1 MNSCVISKNAIF
13 VLTIRMMK
21 KFFRKLRVF
30 FRRILLGI
38 LLTSS
43 VAITFYLFPHL
54 GKFPYEYQQG
64 SPWMHENLIPEFDF
78 PIFKSTDEVSRER
91 DSILQEFKP
100 YFNSNPGIG
109 EQKKTEFQEVFPTVW
124 QLFAEK
130 SALDTAFTEDE
141 LNTME
146 LSYMAFA
153 GIQLDSIY
161 FQGILPQ
168 VIEGHEEV
176 EVSKGIT
183 VLVNKIAQ
191 NRLPGQVGNPLE
203 TYRDLQVIM
212 VDTLMIPGLGVDH
225 QGSLFRDIG
234 FNRFL
239 VSNLIYDQ
247 ETTESMQ
254 ESMLEEV
261 SLSRGLVLEG
271 QRVISR
277 GDMVTEDR
285 YLVLESFRT
294 EYEKQMGDAT
304 TFPLIRIG
312 QLILILIIFASLIL
326 YLNQFQPKILRDNQK
341 MTFILILVLLSV
353 LGGSLI
359 SKWPSFSIYLVPFII
374 VPVILRGFFNS
385 RTAIFIHVT
394 TMLLVG
400 FLVPNSFEFYV
411 MQFAAGFAAIISFAH
426 LHRRGQLVVTIL
438 LVFASYFLVYIG
450 YSFMQEGSLKSIEWI
465 NLAWLAGNSLLILL
479 SYPLIYIFEKLFGF
493 VSDVT
498 LIELSDS
505 NHPLLRKMA
514 EEAPGTF
521 QHSIQVANL
530 AESVVRQIGG
540 NPLLVRTG
548 AMYHDIGKMEN
559 SMFFTENQ
567 VTGVNPHDKIDRK
580 KSAEIIISHVTRGA
594 EIARKHK
601 LPKPVVDFI
610 LTHHGTTR
618 TQYFYKMY
626 LKENPGEEL
635 DPSCFT
641 YPGPRP
647 YSKETAILMMADGI
661 EAASR
666 SLSDYN
672 EESIRKLVESMV
684 ENQFAEKQFN
694 EAEITLRDISKARE
708 IFISKLVNI
717 YHPRIQYPK

>member
-1 MNSCVISKNAIF
+1 
-13 VLTIRMMK
+13 MK
-21 KFFRKLRVF
+21 KFFQKVRTF
-30 FRRILLGI
+30 FSRILLGI
-38 LLTSS
+38 LLFAS

-64 SPWMHENLIPEFDF
+64 SPWMHENLIPAFDF
-78 PIFKSTDEVSRER
+78 PINKSSEEVSLER
-91 DSILQEFKP
+91 DSILKELKP
-100 YFNSNPGIG
+100 YFVSDAGIG
-109 EQKKTEFQEVFPTVW
+109 EQKITEFKQVFPTIWHQFVT
-124 QLFAEK
+124 
-130 SALDTAFTEDE
+130 SNALDTIFPQADIDAIEDRYMIFAE
-141 LNTME
+141 L
-146 LSYMAFA
+146 
-153 GIQLDSIY
+153 QLDSLYSI
-161 FQGILPQ
+161 GILPQ
-168 VIEGHEEV
+168 FVEGQDDID
-176 EVSKGIT
+176 VSDGIII
-183 VLVNKIAQ
+183 LLNKIAQ
-191 NRLPGQVGNPLE
+191 DRSAGQVKNPLE
-203 TYRDLQVIM
+203 SYQKLQVSM
-212 VDTLMIPGLGVDH
+212 VDTINLPGLGID
-225 QGSLFRDIG
+225 QRGQLFSDIG
-234 FNRFL
+234 FNRFI
-239 VSNLIYDQ
+239 VSNLSYDI
-247 ETTESMQ
+247 ETTESIRKSLLQ
-254 ESMLEEV
+254 EI
-261 SLSRGLVLEG
+261 SLTRGLVLEG

-277 GDMVTEDR
+277 GDMVTADQ

-294 EYEKQMGDAT
+294 EYERQMGNIT
-304 TFPLIRIG
+304 TFPLIRVG
-312 QLILILIIFASLIL
+312 QLLLILIIFASLIL
-326 YLNQFQPKILRDNQK
+326 FLRQFQIEILQSNQK

-359 SKWPSFSIYLVPFII
+359 GKWGSFSVYLVPFII
-374 VPVILRGFFNS
+374 VPVLLRAFFNS
-385 RTAIFIHVT
+385 RTAIFIYVI

-411 MQFAAGFAAIISFAH
+411 MQFTAGFAAIISFAH
-426 LHRRGQLVVTIL
+426 LHRRSQLVVTIL
-438 LVFASYFLVYIG
+438 LVFAVYFMVYLG
-450 YSFMQEGSLKSIEWI
+450 YSIMHEGNLKSIEWI

-479 SYPLIYIFEKLFGF
+479 SYPLVYIFEKLFGF

-540 NPLLVRTG
+540 NPLLVRAG

-559 SMFFTENQ
+559 SIFFTENQ
-567 VTGVNPHDKIDRK
+567 VSGVNPHDQMERK
-580 KSAEIIISHVTRGA
+580 KSAEVIISHVSRGA

-601 LPKPVVDFI
+601 LPKPIIDFI

-626 LKENPGEEL
+626 QKENPDLEV
-635 DPSCFT
+635 DPKCFT

-647 YSKETAILMMADGI
+647 YSKETAVLMMADGI

-666 SLSDYN
+666 SLPEYN
-672 EESIRKLVESMV
+672 EKTIRTLVEFIVDS
-684 ENQFAEKQFN
+684 QFTEKQFH
-694 EAEITLRDISKARE
+694 EAEITMREISKAKE